1 MAGDCVFCRIVTGSL
16 SARTVHEDEYAL
28 AFKDLNP
35 AAPTHLLVVPK
46 KHIPCLADSSDEDQA
61 LLGHLQRV
69 IAKVAREAGV
79 EEAFRVALNN
89 GRGAGQTVDHL
100 HYHVLA
106 GRRMAWPP
114 G

>member
-1 MAGDCVFCRIVTGSL
+1 MGGDCVFCRIVHGQL
-16 SARTVHEDEYAL
+16 QAKIVHEDDLCL
-28 AFKDLNP
+28 AFEDLNP

-46 KHIPCLADSSDEDQA
+46 KHIPCLEKAGKEDAA
-61 LLGHLQRV
+61 LLGHLQLV
-69 IAKVAREAGV
+69 IGEAARKAGV
-79 EEAFRVALNN
+79 DDAFRVVNNN
-89 GRGAGQTVDHL
+89 GRGAGQSVDHL